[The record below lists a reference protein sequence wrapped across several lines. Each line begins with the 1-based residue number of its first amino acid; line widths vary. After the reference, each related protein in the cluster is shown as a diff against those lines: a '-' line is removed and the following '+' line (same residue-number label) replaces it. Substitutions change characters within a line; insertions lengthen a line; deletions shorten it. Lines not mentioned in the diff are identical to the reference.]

1 VFLIHPVVIVG
12 MTSLYA
18 WCFNEIVAVENC
30 IFMTDGPLY
39 GLPPLGQG
47 GGRVFPYWLVVGGY
61 HKSSG
66 RLALGLLVEASHFEG
81 HIIGVEIAVFITNV
95 SAFLDTINR

>member
-1 VFLIHPVVIVG
+1 MVYPFRP
-12 MTSLYA
+12 
-18 WCFNEIVAVENC
+18 N
-30 IFMTDGPLY
+30 
-39 GLPPLGQG
+39 
-47 GGRVFPYWLVVGGY
+47 GGRVFPYWLVVGGC

-66 RLALGLLVEASHFEG
+66 RLAIGLLVEEASHFEG